1 MAQGS
6 VSQIKCS
13 VKGPPS
19 LWRLD
24 GSNELIFYVF
34 SYYVSISCVSI
45 SCASSHFF
53 NFYQHCQ

>member
-6 VSQIKCS
+6 VSQVKCS

-34 SYYVSISCVSI
+34 SYY
-45 SCASSHFF
+45 
-53 NFYQHCQ
+53 